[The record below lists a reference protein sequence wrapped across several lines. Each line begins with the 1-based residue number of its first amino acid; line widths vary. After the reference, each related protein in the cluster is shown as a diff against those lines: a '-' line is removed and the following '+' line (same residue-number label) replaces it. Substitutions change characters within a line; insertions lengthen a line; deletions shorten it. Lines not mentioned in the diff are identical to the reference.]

1 MMRRLLAILLVAGL
15 LSGCAAMKGIFTEP
29 TGQITMERQ
38 EFIDAWALVQVLGED
53 FFALADAAC
62 ADRTWPADRCRKLP
76 EAKRQAAAIVVGVRA
91 KLAVPESRV
100 DWGTVMKFLGVLTSL
115 R

>member
-1 MMRRLLAILLVAGL
+1 MFLMIGL
-15 LSGCAAMKGIFTEP
+15 ISGCAAMKGVFTEP

-38 EFIDAWALVQVLGED
+38 EFVDAWALVQVLGED

-62 ADRTWPADRCRKLP
+62 ADRTWSAERCRKLP

-91 KLAVPESRV
+91 KLAVPESRI